1 MRVLA
6 VDWRCRLGQIDLV
19 AQDGE
24 TLVVVEVK
32 TRRGVSFGLP
42 QEAVDLRK
50 QRKLRQLAEV
60 YRQQAARGSDPVRID
75 VIAVLLN
82 AQLQVVRCDHLRDA
96 VQDRQ

>member
-6 VDWRCRLGQIDLV
+6 VDWRCRLGQIDLI

-24 TLVVVEVK
+24 TLVIVEVK
-32 TRRGVSFGLP
+32 TRRSLGFGLP

-60 YRQQAARGSDPVRID
+60 YRQQAARGGDAVRID
-75 VIAVLLN
+75 VIGVLLN
-82 AQLQVVRCDHLRDA
+82 AQLGVVHCDHLRDA
-96 VQDRQ
+96 VQAG

>member
-24 TLVVVEVK
+24 TLVIVEVK
-32 TRRGVSFGLP
+32 TRRGLGFGLP

-60 YRQQAARGSDPVRID
+60 YRQQAARGGDAVRID
-75 VIAVLLN
+75 VIGVLLN
-82 AQLQVVRCDHLRDA
+82 AQLGVVCCDHLRDA
-96 VQDRQ
+96 VQAG